1 MRSLT
6 AILCLVA
13 FFALQYGRLVS
24 YWHCRINTI
33 TSVTP
38 CDCEKKLLD
47 HHADGNTH
55 TATALTAKEKTEEIV
70 LWYEA
75 EICWQAGF
83 IHRHQWPANIELI
96 PNIYTAAIF
105 QPPRL

>member
-13 FFALQYGRLVS
+13 VFALQYGKLVS

-33 TSVTP
+33 ASAVR
-38 CDCEKKLLD
+38 CDCEKKLVD
-47 HHADGNTH
+47 QHPNGDTH

-70 LWYEA
+70 LLFETD
-75 EICWQAGF
+75 EICQV
-83 IHRHQWPANIELI
+83 PAVCADHI
-96 PNIYTAAIF
+96 PAYTGLVPKIYTAAIF